1 MIQNKRDL
9 GGIMASDGRRIRPG
23 MLVRSAHLSQAKD
36 ADLQGIASVI
46 DLRTTGER
54 QEAPDQAHGREYLPI
69 PIFDGVLA
77 GVSHEQET
85 ENAGIPDMAILYGR
99 IVRECT
105 ASFRRVLL
113 AVMEHDFARGAILW
127 HCTEGKDRCG
137 LTTALALEALGV
149 DRDTILADYLKTNE
163 VNLPKA
169 ISIRREVA
177 AIHGE
182 AVAESVYKAYIAD
195 ERYLRTAWEAMG
207 DDYLTGTLGIP
218 ADTITRFRQSVLA

>member
-1 MIQNKRDL
+1 
-9 GGIMASDGRRIRPG
+9 MASDGRRIRPG
-23 MLVRSAHLSQAKD
+23 MLVRSAHLSQAED

-99 IVRECT
+99 IVRECA

-169 ISIRREVA
+169 INIRREVA

-182 AVAESVYKAYIAD
+182 ARKRLQGLYRRRA
-195 ERYLRTAWEAMG
+195 L
-207 DDYLTGTLGIP
+207 P
-218 ADTITRFRQSVLA
+218 ADRLGGDGRRLSHRHAGHSRGYDHPLPTGSPGMTRHPERHVRIDM